1 MGRPKIQYALNCS
14 TEDLRLRLIEL
25 IEPCL
30 LEKLTDK
37 ELAPRTP
44 SFRDSL
50 DLDLPDFKTWHE
62 RTYSAKHDYITHQIQ
77 EWVCEI
83 RDEDFAYS
91 YSDLDLESAA
101 SLRGRMLT
109 TLLEPYSEDK
119 PYTDKDGKPMIKP
132 KGIQLSGA
140 RLGLLLGCS
149 EASINK
155 LCKENNVGVK
165 AMRGWHEVIN
175 PNYADI
181 DKELRDAPY
190 SLNKEVGGVWLG
202 ISLKVSY
209 GTQKSKYLEPAYHG
223 EAKPLYEK
231 HNGHIDKMYIAV
243 RQPNLLCNI
252 NADEIKAKAE
262 AEAKK
267 AAKEAEAKGE
277 TDTKVISETAPK
289 VEKKPRKASYV
300 SGKDRVFIGHRIE
313 WETDQVALETHMYT
327 PYKLNGLSVVAENGD
342 VIAKYDDLKKVV
354 LWLNQHASKTAIR
367 TVESYY
373 KPAEVDNSVLKE
385 SLITANEPP
394 KVELAVVQ
402 KEEPKA
408 ALASKADKPRV
419 QTRFTRSEWL
429 EKRLA
434 QIDEAQGKSNKDK
447 DIAA

>member
-1 MGRPKIQYALNCS
+1 
-14 TEDLRLRLIEL
+14 
-25 IEPCL
+25 
-30 LEKLTDK
+30 
-37 ELAPRTP
+37 
-44 SFRDSL
+44 
-50 DLDLPDFKTWHE
+50 
-62 RTYSAKHDYITHQIQ
+62 
-77 EWVCEI
+77 
-83 RDEDFAYS
+83 
-91 YSDLDLESAA
+91 
-101 SLRGRMLT
+101 
-109 TLLEPYSEDK
+109 
-119 PYTDKDGKPMIKP
+119 
-132 KGIQLSGA
+132 
-140 RLGLLLGCS
+140 
-149 EASINK
+149 
-155 LCKENNVGVK
+155 
-165 AMRGWHEVIN
+165 
-175 PNYADI
+175 
-181 DKELRDAPY
+181 
-190 SLNKEVGGVWLG
+190 
-202 ISLKVSY
+202 
-209 GTQKSKYLEPAYHG
+209 
-223 EAKPLYEK
+223 
-231 HNGHIDKMYIAV
+231 
-243 RQPNLLCNI
+243 
-252 NADEIKAKAE
+252 
-262 AEAKK
+262 
-267 AAKEAEAKGE
+267 
-277 TDTKVISETAPK
+277 
-289 VEKKPRKASYV
+289 V